1 VSSRRAG
8 PSASH
13 RRNRS
18 EPVILSARR
27 PTTPISGSPLA
38 PEPSP
43 DDAAIEN
50 PATEALPQEK
60 PRPAR
65 SARIVEAGQR
75 DVDGR
80 LLERERLLRRLL
92 SSEGRGAIT
101 RAADQYLKAGFDFPV
116 EQPVQLQL
124 LEHHDEALV
133 RTAIDALR
141 GIVASEPPLK
151 RPIFEQ
157 RLKRLEDSAEEETT
171 RALASELR
179 RALRN

>member
-1 VSSRRAG
+1 MSSRRAG

-13 RRNRS
+13 RRNRA

-27 PTTPISGSPLA
+27 PTTPASGSPPA
-38 PEPSP
+38 PEPLP
-43 DDAAIEN
+43 DEATPEGA
-50 PATEALPQEK
+50 ATEPAQEDK
-60 PRPAR
+60 PRVPRA
-65 SARIVEAGQR
+65 ARIVAAGQR
-75 DVDGR
+75 DVDQR
-80 LLERERLLRRLL
+80 LLERERLLGRLL
-92 SSEGRGAIT
+92 ASEGRGAVT
-101 RAADQYLKAGFDFPV
+101 RAADQYLKAGFDFPM

-133 RTAIDALR
+133 RCAIDALR

-171 RALASELR
+171 RVLASELR
-179 RALRN
+179 RALRG